1 MLTVEGKKF
10 DWKNIPLNF
19 CAEGN
24 AKDTYGTA
32 RVYHKLLQELEERK
46 LGKLYEKL
54 IAPLT
59 IAFRDIE
66 YEGLEIDEQKL
77 EELGKELLDKIE
89 KAERALRDAAKLDD
103 EINLNSTKDLIKII
117 FSLEKKGKDKQ
128 YTLMEDFGLGLYPF
142 QFTKKGAPSTN
153 EETLVKVAQ
162 MVEEEFMSRG
172 LKIEQQ

>member
-19 CAEGN
+19 CVEGN

-46 LGKLYEKL
+46 LGKVYERL

-59 IAFRDIE
+59 MAFRDME
-66 YEGLEIDEQKL
+66 YEGLLIDQDKL
-77 EELGKELLDKIE
+77 EELGAQLDSRIE
-89 KAERALRDAAKLDD
+89 KAERALRDAADLDD

-117 FSLEKKGKDKQ
+117 FSLEKKDKEKE
-128 YTLMEDFGLGLYPF
+128 YTVIEDFGLGLYPF
-142 QFTKKGAPSTN
+142 HFTKKGAPSTN
-153 EETLVKVAQ
+153 EETLVKVGQ
-162 MVEEEFMSRG
+162 LVGDEFTSRG
-172 LKIEQQ
+172 LKDE

>member
-19 CAEGN
+19 CVEGN

-59 IAFRDIE
+59 VSFRDME
-66 YEGLEIDEQKL
+66 FEGLLIDEDKL
-77 EELGKELLDKIE
+77 EELGEELMDKIS
-89 KAERALRDAAKLDD
+89 KAELALRKAADLGDD
-103 EINLNSTKDLIKII
+103 INLNSTRDLIKVI
-117 FSLEKKGKDKQ
+117 FSLERNKDTKK
-128 YTLMEDFGLGLYPF
+128 YEVLEDFGLGLYPVE
-142 QFTKKGAPSTN
+142 FTKKGAPSTN
-153 EETLVKVAQ
+153 VETLVKVGQ
-162 MVEEEFMSRG
+162 MVEEEYTARG
-172 LKIEQQ
+172 LKDE